1 MSVPRW
7 PIALSI
13 LAALITLGLKFFAYF
28 VSGSVGLLSDALESV
43 INLVAAVLALVALWY
58 AAQPP
63 DQEHTYGHEK
73 ISYFSSG
80 IEGILIIV
88 AAVTIAWQA
97 FDHFVYPQPLGHL
110 DLGLLAS
117 ALAAFINWLV
127 AILLIYEG
135 KKHYAIILEAHGH
148 HLIAD
153 VYTSLAVLLA
163 LGLVWLSGWTWLDPI
178 IAIAVALNIL
188 WTGLHLMRRSF
199 DGLMDHAWPKK
210 ELANLRLKISER
222 LQSGM
227 AFHALRTRTSGTRR
241 LIEFHL
247 LVPGTM
253 LLRDA
258 HAFADHLERDLLIDD
273 PKLDITIHLEPI
285 EEATSWG
292 DHELVGIEKVGIEKE
307 APNVSDGGPR

>member
-7 PIALSI
+7 PIILSI

-63 DQEHTYGHEK
+63 DYEHTYGHEK

-80 IEGILIIV
+80 IEGMLIIV
-88 AAVTIAWQA
+88 AAVTIGWQA
-97 FDHFVYPQPLGHL
+97 VGRFLHPEPLGRL

-117 ALAAFINWLV
+117 AFAAFINWVV
-127 AILLIYEG
+127 AVLLIHEG
-135 KKHYAIILEAHGH
+135 KKHNAIILEADGR
-148 HLIAD
+148 HLMAD

-163 LGLVWLSGWTWLDPI
+163 LGLVWFTGWVWGVNWTWLDPI
-178 IAIAVALNIL
+178 IAIGVAINIL
-188 WTGLHLMRRSF
+188 WTGLHLMGRSF

-210 ELANLRLKISER
+210 DLENLRLKISEH

-247 LVPGTM
+247 LVPGSM

-258 HAFADHLERDLLIDD
+258 HAFADQLERHLMANDS
-273 PKLDITIHLEPI
+273 KLDITIHLEPI

-292 DHELVGIEKVGIEKE
+292 DHELVGIEK
-307 APNVSDGGPR
+307 S